1 MKKSRDLLINVP
13 PTSAPRTIQKLSISA
28 WQYASNAIEGS
39 RPLARRHVQRRPLRD
54 APCGPSRPNPIA
66 RRQAQ
71 GFSKCVTEA
80 HQGCRRKLSVRSDY
94 RKSACSVFCDVCFAL
109 QNGLKSGIARCM
121 KSANNG
127 RSTAR
132 CDRPMIAASIR
143 TYALVARGHLL
154 RRDGRRRK
162 RRAGH
167 LGS

>member
-28 WQYASNAIEGS
+28 WQYASNAIEGHDH
-39 RPLARRHVQRRPLRD
+39 LLDVMYIERRPLRD

-94 RKSACSVFCDVCFAL
+94 RKSACSVFCDICFAL

-121 KSANNG
+121 KVP
-127 RSTAR
+127 T
-132 CDRPMIAASIR
+132 
-143 TYALVARGHLL
+143 TEEALQDVIGQ
-154 RRDGRRRK
+154 
-162 RRAGH
+162 
-167 LGS
+167 

>member
-121 KSANNG
+121 KSADIVAKVPKRAAANFPQKNETGDIRRSIGLQTRYQNG
-127 RSTAR
+127 
-132 CDRPMIAASIR
+132 M
-143 TYALVARGHLL
+143 
-154 RRDGRRRK
+154 
-162 RRAGH
+162 
-167 LGS
+167 

>member
-1 MKKSRDLLINVP
+1 MKKSRDLLMCH
-13 PTSAPRTIQKLSISA
+13 
-28 WQYASNAIEGS
+28 
-39 RPLARRHVQRRPLRD
+39 RPLPLVQSSSSRSVHGRTRQMRSRGHDHLLDVMYIERRPLRD

-121 KSANNG
+121 KSANNRHGDRSSPTRPSWRKAVQWGFSIPNQMMADDATINGFDFG
-127 RSTAR
+127 R
-132 CDRPMIAASIR
+132 
-143 TYALVARGHLL
+143 
-154 RRDGRRRK
+154 
-162 RRAGH
+162 
-167 LGS
+167 